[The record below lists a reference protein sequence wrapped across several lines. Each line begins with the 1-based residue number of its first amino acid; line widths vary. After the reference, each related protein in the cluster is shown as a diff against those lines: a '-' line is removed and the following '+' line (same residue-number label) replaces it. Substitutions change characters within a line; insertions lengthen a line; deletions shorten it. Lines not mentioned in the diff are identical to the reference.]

1 MLNSYE
7 LSIPKLP
14 GFDMGEWLKDQ
25 ANIVQNLAQRANRVS
40 PPQSMDQVQTMPYN
54 PEDICVKKHVLIS
67 DCHFHSRTSS
77 YAIGFLQFSHPST
90 CDFPTLFA
98 LQRTALT
105 RTWSMML
112 QMSLKLKKRLKR
124 KILGSC
130 RFFAGF
136 TGMSMWKE
144 MMGQCK
150 YVQYFSYLA
159 ILRYS

>member
-54 PEDICVKKHVLIS
+54 PEDICVKKHVLIVIFT
-67 DCHFHSRTSS
+67 HVHPVMQL
-77 YAIGFLQFSHPST
+77 GFCNFSHPST

-150 YVQYFSYLA
+150 DVQYFSYLA